1 MSRPMSQRSGEG
13 LREGL
18 STAMLPRAILIWFAI
33 LILASI
39 NGAVRDLLV
48 APRTGD
54 LVARAISTIILC
66 LLIAVVAW
74 RSIGWVGPRNIR
86 AALEI
91 GIVWLVLTLTFE
103 FGFGHF
109 VFGKPWAELLAD
121 YDVRRGRIWVLVLIA
136 TLLAPL
142 WAGWV
147 RGIWAGRST

>member
-1 MSRPMSQRSGEG
+1 MNTERST
-13 LREGL
+13 
-18 STAMLPRAILIWFAI
+18 SMLLRAILIWLGI
-33 LILASI
+33 LILASL

-48 APRTGD
+48 APRFGD
-54 LVARAISTIILC
+54 LMARAISTVILC
-66 LLIAVVAW
+66 VLIALVTW
-74 RSIGWVGPRNIR
+74 WSIGWIRPLTSR

-109 VFGKPWAELLAD
+109 VSGKPWAELLAD
-121 YDVRRGRIWVLVLIA
+121 YDVQRGRIWVLVLIA

-147 RGIWAGRST
+147 RGIWAGASTK